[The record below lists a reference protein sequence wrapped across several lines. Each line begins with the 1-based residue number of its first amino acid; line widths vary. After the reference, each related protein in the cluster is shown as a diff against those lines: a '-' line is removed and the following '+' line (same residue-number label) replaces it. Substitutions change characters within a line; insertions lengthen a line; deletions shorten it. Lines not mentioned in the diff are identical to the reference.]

1 MGNGKDKLGMRKGG
15 RGLGG
20 CMVDAYAKEKENSTT
35 SSTPYNMH
43 EEKLKKKPKGP
54 NVRNILEQK
63 KGL

>member
-1 MGNGKDKLGMRKGG
+1 
-15 RGLGG
+15 
-20 CMVDAYAKEKENSTT
+20 MVDAYAKEKENSAT

-54 NVRNILEQK
+54 NVRNIWEQK